1 MKYLSKIVTKK
12 ISETKSFYVILVIL
26 FLALNILTILPKT
39 ANAGFFSFITD
50 LGGDQVSAKSIDKS
64 GAINSQN
71 IPLPEAAVNSD
82 PNPHKYDDNTPL
94 LSYDNALYAEI
105 GPQGTVSD
113 VENRVSSEISLYTV
127 RQGDTLSKVAD
138 MFDVSE
144 NTIMWANE
152 LGKNSVL
159 KEGDMLVIL
168 PISGIRYTV
177 KNGDTLKGIVL
188 KYKSNLEEVLQ
199 YNDLTLSSTL
209 VIGDTI
215 VIPDAEPTNLFLP
228 KIAQT
233 RKIVTNK
240 AHDTNG
246 TYYPGFYIRPISG
259 GVKSQNLHGYNAI
272 DLAAPV
278 GTVIRASASGKVIS
292 SISNGNWNGGYGNYV
307 IISHSNGSQ
316 TLYAH
321 NQKNFV
327 RIGDYVEQGEMIAKI
342 GMTGKTTGPHVHF
355 EIRGAKN
362 AF

>member
-1 MKYLSKIVTKK
+1 MIKSLDPRVTRAQIEENNTITPLKDLDQWETYEVFHQKK
-12 ISETKSFYVILVIL
+12 R
-26 FLALNILTILPKT
+26 
-39 ANAGFFSFITD
+39 
-50 LGGDQVSAKSIDKS
+50 GDQHMHVGIVHA
-64 GAINSQN
+64 
-71 IPLPEAAVNSD
+71 
-82 PNPHKYDDNTPL
+82 PNPEMALLFAKEQYGRRGMSVNIWVVGTRDVFTSDYDDT
-94 LSYDNALYAEI
+94 
-105 GPQGTVSD
+105 
-113 VENRVSSEISLYTV
+113 
-127 RQGDTLSKVAD
+127 D

>member
-152 LGKNSVL
+152 LGK
-159 KEGDMLVIL
+159 
-168 PISGIRYTV
+168 Y
-177 KNGDTLKGIVL
+177 
-188 KYKSNLEEVLQ
+188 
-199 YNDLTLSSTL
+199 
-209 VIGDTI
+209 
-215 VIPDAEPTNLFLP
+215 
-228 KIAQT
+228 
-233 RKIVTNK
+233 
-240 AHDTNG
+240 
-246 TYYPGFYIRPISG
+246 
-259 GVKSQNLHGYNAI
+259 
-272 DLAAPV
+272 
-278 GTVIRASASGKVIS
+278 
-292 SISNGNWNGGYGNYV
+292 
-307 IISHSNGSQ
+307 
-316 TLYAH
+316 
-321 NQKNFV
+321 
-327 RIGDYVEQGEMIAKI
+327 
-342 GMTGKTTGPHVHF
+342 
-355 EIRGAKN
+355 
-362 AF
+362 